1 MAIPIAK
8 KKVDFLDSRRKEIAL
23 ALFLRSLLLQLSP
36 LHLQHLSSPLL
47 SSPCLQLLC
56 ALLSVSV
63 SDFSDFTETVV
74 WTWTRL
80 IHLSVCSFQSMD
92 EPTNLYT
99 IPVTVSVTASLKNKS
114 GGPGFGTLTQL
125 ATWILT
131 G

>member
-23 ALFLRSLLLQLSP
+23 ALFLCSLLLQLSP
-36 LHLQHLSSPLL
+36 LRLQHLSSPLL
-47 SSPCLQLLC
+47 SVSPTSLCSPLRLRLRLL
-56 ALLSVSV
+56 
-63 SDFSDFTETVV
+63 
-74 WTWTRL
+74 RL
-80 IHLSVCSFQSMD
+80 HSFQSMD

>member
-23 ALFLRSLLLQLSP
+23 ALFLCSLLLQLSP
-36 LHLQHLSSPLL
+36 LRLQHLSSPLL
-47 SSPCLQLLC
+47 SVSPTSLCSPLRLRLRLLRLHRDC
-56 ALLSVSV
+56 SL
-63 SDFSDFTETVV
+63 DMD
-74 WTWTRL
+74 TWL